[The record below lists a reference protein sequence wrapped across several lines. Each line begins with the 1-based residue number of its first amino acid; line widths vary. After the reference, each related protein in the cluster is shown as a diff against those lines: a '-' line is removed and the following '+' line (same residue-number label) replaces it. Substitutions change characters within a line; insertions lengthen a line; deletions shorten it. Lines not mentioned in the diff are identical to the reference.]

1 MTSTSELRE
10 AALTIF
16 HRTLTAIDVET
27 VVSSHLR
34 LDGDQL
40 TVGDQVCD
48 LSKFSRLLVIA
59 IGKASV
65 PMARAA
71 ERILCERITDGL
83 IVSNA
88 LIGGLPQLPV
98 LLGGHPL
105 PNAASLEAA
114 ARALTLLRRHDG
126 EQTLVLFLISGGGS
140 AMFEQPIDP
149 AITLADLQAVNKTL
163 VNCGAVINEMNI
175 VRRHLSAVKGGKLA
189 AAAPRSKQISLY
201 ISDVNSDD
209 LTTVA
214 SGPTLPG
221 ASTTEDFQR
230 IVERYDLANQFPASV
245 VQSRA
250 FKRSATTQPPEGG
263 TTNAHQLL
271 MDNRRAMREA
281 KQIAER
287 DFGLIVEVAEDLV
300 EDYVEAM
307 MLTHVERIVLLQAK
321 HSGKPVCLISGG
333 EAICPVRGNGQGGR
347 NQEFVLRAAIHLHQ
361 RGLEN
366 IVALSAGTDGIDGHS
381 PAAGAI
387 ADGHSLQR
395 AEALGVSAEAC
406 MTNSDSFNFFNALG
420 DAILIGPTGN
430 NVRDLRVFLAA

>member
-1 MTSTSELRE
+1 MNSTSKLRE
-10 AALTIF
+10 AALAIF
-16 HRTLTAIDVET
+16 HRTLAAIDVET
-27 VVSSHLR
+27 VISSHLR

-40 TVGDQVCD
+40 TAGDQVCD

-59 IGKASV
+59 VGKAGV

-71 ERILCERITDGL
+71 ERILGERITDGL

-88 LIGGLPQLPV
+88 LIGSLPQLPV

-114 ARALTLLRRHDG
+114 ARALALLRRHDG

-149 AITLADLQAVNKTL
+149 AITLAELQAVNKTL

-214 SGPTLPG
+214 SGPTLPD
-221 ASTTEDFQR
+221 ASTAEDFQR
-230 IVERYDLANQFPASV
+230 IVERYDLANRFPASV
-245 VQSRA
+245 VHSSA
-250 FKRSATTQPPEGG
+250 FRQSATTLPPEGG
-263 TTNAHQLL
+263 TTNVHFLL
-271 MDNRRAMREA
+271 MDNRRAMQEA

-287 DFGLIVEVAEDLV
+287 DFGFIVELAEDLV

-307 MLTHVERIVLLQAK
+307 MLTHVERLVLLQAK
-321 HSGKPVCLISGG
+321 HHGKPVGLISGG

-381 PAAGAI
+381 PAAGAV
-387 ADGHSLQR
+387 ADGRSVER
-395 AEALGVSAEAC
+395 AQAQGVSAEAQLI
-406 MTNSDSFNFFNALG
+406 NSDSFNFFNAIG

-430 NVRDLRVFLAA
+430 NVRDLRILLAN

>member
-16 HRTLTAIDVET
+16 HRTLAAIDVET

-40 TVGDQVCD
+40 TVGDETCN
-48 LSKFSRLLVIA
+48 LSNFSRLLVIA
-59 IGKASV
+59 VGKASV

-71 ERILCERITDGL
+71 EKVLGERITDGL

-88 LIGGLPQLPV
+88 VIGSLPQLPV

-105 PNAASLEAA
+105 PNAESLEAA
-114 ARALTLLRRHDG
+114 ARALTLLRRYDG

-149 AITLADLQAVNKTL
+149 AVTLADLQAVNKTL

-214 SGPTLPG
+214 SGPTLPD
-221 ASTTEDFQR
+221 ASTAEDFQR
-230 IVERYDLANQFPASV
+230 IVERYDLANQFPPSV
-245 VQSRA
+245 VQSSA
-250 FKRSATTQPPEGG
+250 FRRSATLPPEGG
-263 TTNAHQLL
+263 TTNVHHLL
-271 MDNRRAMREA
+271 MDNRRAMLEA

-287 DFGLIVEVAEDLV
+287 DFGFIVKTAEDLV

-307 MLTHVERIVLLQAK
+307 MLTHVERLVLLQAE
-321 HSGKPVCLISGG
+321 HHGKPVGLISGG

-387 ADGHSLQR
+387 ADGYSIRR
-395 AEALGVSAEAC
+395 AQALGVSAESHLI
-406 MTNSDSFNFFNALG
+406 NSDSFNFFNAIG
-420 DAILIGPTGN
+420 DAIITGPTGN
-430 NVRDLRVFLAA
+430 NVRDLRIFLAN